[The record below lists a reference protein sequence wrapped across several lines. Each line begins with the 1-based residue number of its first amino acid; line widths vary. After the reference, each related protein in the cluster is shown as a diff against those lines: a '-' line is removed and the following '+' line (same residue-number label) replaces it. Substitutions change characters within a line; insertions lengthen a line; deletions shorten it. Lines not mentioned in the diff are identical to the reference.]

1 MTNATNITIDHIINM
16 IEKIAETE
24 YRRGYAD
31 ALKEKELTEKHWK
44 QVDIMDLLHDSWKER
59 IKEREGKTE

>member
-1 MTNATNITIDHIINM
+1 MTNASSITLDNIINL
-16 IEKIAETE
+16 IEKMLETE

-44 QVDIMDLLHDSWKER
+44 QADVTDLLHGLWKER
-59 IKEREGKTE
+59 IKERENGL

>member
-1 MTNATNITIDHIINM
+1 MTNASSITLDNIINL
-16 IEKIAETE
+16 IEKMLETE

-44 QVDIMDLLHDSWKER
+44 HAEVTDLLHGLWKER
-59 IKEREGKTE
+59 IKEREDKTE